1 MRVRAGR
8 DTFAFDLEPLAVR
21 YADSAPAPGGA
32 GMVVEGAGGTR
43 KAALALT
50 NLSGQRSGD
59 SLATVYWGGTLL
71 LGE

>member
-1 MRVRAGR
+1 VRVRAGR
-8 DTFAFDLEPLAVR
+8 DTLAFDLEPLAVR
-21 YADSAPAPGGA
+21 YADSAPAPGA

-43 KAALALT
+43 KAALVLT